1 MRATTLNSETLIPFS
16 LLTVIAGLV
25 FWAASLAKEV
35 ESTGKAIDR
44 TRTAQAALE
53 AEMFQRME
61 HATTV
66 MSEIQIS
73 LAATEAKV
81 GLLVEYAKEERRN
94 K

>member
-1 MRATTLNSETLIPFS
+1 MRPTTLGSETLVPLS
-16 LLTVIAGLV
+16 LLTVIGGLV

-35 ESTGKAIDR
+35 
-44 TRTAQAALE
+44 QANTQQMQKMQGDHSSLE
-53 AEMFQRME
+53 AEIFQRME

-81 GLLVEYAKEERRN
+81 GLLVDYAKEERRN